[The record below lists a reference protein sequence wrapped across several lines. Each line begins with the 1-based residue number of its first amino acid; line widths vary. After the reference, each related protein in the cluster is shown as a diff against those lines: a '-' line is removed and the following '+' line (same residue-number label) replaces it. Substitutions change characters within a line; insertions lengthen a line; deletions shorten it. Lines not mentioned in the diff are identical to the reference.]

1 MGGDQMHPVVRTI
14 ASLSKRLVVLIPLSM
29 VLGLLVGALF
39 DMTAL
44 KWLVLPL
51 TMLMVYPMLV
61 NFRPADA
68 LTLRNGR
75 AVGLTMALNFI
86 AWPLLTW
93 VLARLF
99 FAEEPGLFVGLLL
112 VGIFPTSGMTIS
124 WTGFAKGN
132 VAAAIQMTVIGLLAA
147 AILAP
152 LYLLGLAGAVVE
164 VDAWAVAR
172 TVALVIFVPM
182 VAGILTRHVLV
193 RRFGQQEYKSRV
205 APIFPGLS
213 TMGVMAIVFLAI
225 GLKAPMILADPA
237 LLLRVAVPLLIFYA
251 IAFAFSTLTARTL
264 LCRGNAVAA
273 VYGSVMRNLSIALG
287 IAIASFGPEAAL
299 VLAAAYIV
307 QVQGAA
313 WYVRLAEPAFASAE
327 ECASA
332 SA

>member
-1 MGGDQMHPVVRTI
+1 MGDDRLHPAVRAI
-14 ASLSKRLVVLIPLSM
+14 GALPKRLVVLIPTSM
-29 VLGLLVGALF
+29 ALGLLVGALF
-39 DMTAL
+39 DLTAL
-44 KWLVLPL
+44 KGLVLPL

-61 NFRPADA
+61 NFRPGDA

-75 AVGLTMALNFI
+75 AVGLAMTLNFI
-86 AWPLLTW
+86 AWPLLAW
-93 VLARLF
+93 MLARTF
-99 FAEEPGLFVGLLL
+99 FPSEPGLFIGMLL

-132 VAAAIQMTVIGLLAA
+132 VAAAIQMTVIGLFAA

-152 LYLLGLAGAVVE
+152 LYLLGLAGTIVE

-182 VAGILTRHVLV
+182 LAGILTRHVLV
-193 RRFGQQEYKSRV
+193 RRFGRQEYKSRI
-205 APIFPGLS
+205 APVFPGLS
-213 TMGVMAIVFLAI
+213 TIGVMAIVFLAI

-237 LLLRVAVPLLIFYA
+237 LLLRVAVPLLIFYV
-251 IAFAFSTLTARTL
+251 IAFAFSTLAARTL

-313 WYVRLAEPAFASAE
+313 WYVRLSEPAFASAE
-327 ECASA
+327 ECASL